1 MQGGGVSLRLDS
13 SNLLNSTRHRAT
25 VPSRDPVV
33 IYRKPPSRLC
43 AMQFTTS
50 LWTKI
55 DSDSGWSIEVID
67 LDPDP
72 DPDPG
77 EGEGE
82 GLEFEP
88 KTSKDALME

>member
-1 MQGGGVSLRLDS
+1 
-13 SNLLNSTRHRAT
+13 
-25 VPSRDPVV
+25 
-33 IYRKPPSRLC
+33 
-43 AMQFTTS
+43 MQFTTS

-55 DSDSGWSIEVID
+55 GSDSGWSIEAID
-67 LDPDP
+67 L

-82 GLEFEP
+82 GEFEP